1 MDSHKNS
8 QNLQRRTVL
17 GGTLLAGVSLLV
29 GGCKPKQQDAG
40 TGSVQSDNGSMN
52 GTALPPQTPASKG
65 GGAPT
70 PSTQAAKMSKAQAQY
85 QDMPKGSQMCAN
97 CNQFI
102 ATTSTCKVVEG
113 QVNARGWCMVWTAVS
128 PG

>member
-1 MDSHKNS
+1 MDSHD
-8 QNLQRRTVL
+8 LQRRAVL

-40 TGSVQSDNGSMN
+40 TGG
-52 GTALPPQTPASKG
+52 AAPAP
-65 GGAPT
+65 APT
-70 PSTQAAKMSKAQAQY
+70 PAPSAGAAKMSKAQAQY

-113 QVNARGWCMVWTAVS
+113 QVNARGWCLVWTAVQ
-128 PG
+128 PA

>member
-1 MDSHKNS
+1 MDSHD
-8 QNLQRRTVL
+8 LQRRAVL

-29 GGCKPKQQDAG
+29 GGCKPKQEDAG
-40 TGSVQSDNGSMN
+40 TGGTQSNGGSMKGAPAAPPTN
-52 GTALPPQTPASKG
+52 PSTGGT
-65 GGAPT
+65 APT
-70 PSTQAAKMSKAQAQY
+70 PPAGAAKMSKAQAQY

-113 QVNARGWCMVWTAVS
+113 QVNARGWCLVWTAVQ
-128 PG
+128 PA